1 MPSQIASSQALSLQ
15 PVQSEILPLAA
26 FEPGAI
32 ASEPSQLEP
41 SQLEAAA
48 AVAIAPRRGR
58 RHTVKRPRTSPD
70 LFPQGLTDRM
80 ASNRLIWEG
89 CTVLSQGR
97 SLDWAE
103 TDDGLHYQSPVA
115 KGKGYIS
122 FSLTNDLY
130 LKDPSVL
137 EGEVALALIEEFDIR
152 AACLHLIYAAFA
164 TQLERPWE
172 QQFVISD
179 RQLERYLG
187 LDKNKKLNKQQKLE
201 LLLHLAKQPCSL
213 LVYVSWPDKGKVKS
227 FSVSRTWLWEISEP
241 ILHFQE
247 TISGHSELVGF
258 TLQVRAGNW
267 AQYFLNAERCKDG
280 TGYYEYGILS
290 QSLLQDVMS
299 LWYNH
304 EGAARLMLWLL
315 FKTRVSN
322 SPVRVGTLFKVAF
335 GVEKIEMAR
344 EDAFAR
350 KRLVKQWKTLLKV
363 LHERDWK
370 LTFDAAT
377 YPPQYLPDFT
387 DLVPLSEIPD
397 DPQEAAEF
405 WAKDAQKAEGER
417 LTDLTRKP
425 YGGFEPLLMGLMLIQ
440 PPAEITTR
448 LQELNPRSPVAKP
461 AFAALPEPDSQPVN
475 QPECKPLSG
484 KTQKR
489 STPARKVKP
498 VIRSGQELKDLRVSK
513 GMTQSALATH
523 LGKSTSWVKLVETDR
538 RNITAADQTLLQ
550 RLFEA

>member
-1 MPSQIASSQALSLQ
+1 MPSQKLGQVEQLLPPSLLQ
-15 PVQSEILPLAA
+15 PDILT
-26 FEPGAI
+26 
-32 ASEPSQLEP
+32 
-41 SQLEAAA
+41 LEAGE
-48 AVAIAPRRGR
+48 AVINPPARRGR
-58 RHTVKRPRTSPD
+58 RHTIKRPRTSPD
-70 LFPQGLTDRM
+70 LFPNGLTDRM

-97 SLDWAE
+97 SLDWADTGE
-103 TDDGLHYQSPVA
+103 GGLYYQSPVA

-122 FSLTNDLY
+122 FSITNDLY

-201 LLLHLAKQPCSL
+201 LLLQLAKQPCSL

-247 TISGHSELVGF
+247 TLSGHSELVGF

-322 SPVRVGTLFKVAF
+322 SPVRVGTLLKVSF
-335 GVEKIEMAR
+335 GAEKIELAR
-344 EDAFAR
+344 ADAFAR

-363 LHERDWK
+363 LHEYGWQ

-377 YPPQYLPDFT
+377 YPPQYLPDLP
-387 DLVPLSEIPD
+387 DLLPLDEIPD
-397 DPQEAAEF
+397 DPHEAAEF
-405 WAKDAQKAEGER
+405 WSRDAQKADGDR
-417 LTDLTRKP
+417 LTDVTRKP
-425 YGGFEPLLMGLMLIQ
+425 YGGFEQLMPALMVIQ
-440 PPAEITTR
+440 PPAEITNR
-448 LQELNPRSPVAKP
+448 LQELKDHRSPIAKP
-461 AFAALPEPDSQPVN
+461 QLHVTEVAESESFNP
-475 QPECKPLSG
+475 PECKPLS
-484 KTQKR
+484 QKKQR
-489 STPARKVKP
+489 SQSRSPKP
-498 VIRSGQELKDLRVSK
+498 LIQSGQQLKDLRIAK
-513 GMTQSALATH
+513 GLTQSTLATK

-538 RNITAADQTLLQ
+538 RSITAADQQLLHQ
-550 RLFEA
+550 LFDLQSSIPEGNS

>member
-1 MPSQIASSQALSLQ
+1 MPLQIMSLQ
-15 PVQSEILPLAA
+15 SAIGQVNQPPQATQPGILPLEA
-26 FEPGAI
+26 EL
-32 ASEPSQLEP
+32 ETVSQETVSNAMTTL
-41 SQLEAAA
+41 
-48 AVAIAPRRGR
+48 RRGR
-58 RHTVKRPRTSPD
+58 RHNVKRPRTSPD

-97 SLDWAE
+97 SLDWSDTE
-103 TDDGLHYQSPVA
+103 DGLYYQSPVA

-247 TISGHSELVGF
+247 TLSGHSELVGF

-335 GVEKIEMAR
+335 GAEKIELAR

-363 LHERDWK
+363 LHDRGWK

-377 YPPQYLPDFT
+377 YPPQYLPDFSE
-387 DLVPLSEIPD
+387 LVPLSEIPD

-405 WAKDAQKAEGER
+405 WAKDAQKADGTR
-417 LTDLTRKP
+417 LTDITRKP
-425 YGGFEPLLMGLMLIQ
+425 YGGFEPLLTGLMLIQ

-448 LQELNPRSPVAKP
+448 LQELNPRSPIAKP
-461 AFAALPEPDSQPVN
+461 QLYSTEANVSDLNS
-475 QPECKPLSG
+475 PECKPLSG
-484 KTQKR
+484 RSPKR
-489 STPARKVKP
+489 STPRKSKP
-498 VIRSGQELKDLRVSK
+498 LIRSGQELRDLRVSK

-538 RNITAADQTLLQ
+538 RNITAADQELLQ
-550 RLFEA
+550 QLFEI

>member
-1 MPSQIASSQALSLQ
+1 MPSSDDLLQ
-15 PVQSEILPLAA
+15 PEVVSLEITGSE
-26 FEPGAI
+26 
-32 ASEPSQLEP
+32 ASPPST
-41 SQLEAAA
+41 
-48 AVAIAPRRGR
+48 RRGR
-58 RHTVKRPRTSPD
+58 RHTIKRPRTSPD
-70 LFPQGLTDRM
+70 LFPNGLTDRM

-89 CTVLSQGR
+89 CNILSQGR
-97 SLDWAE
+97 SLDWSDTE
-103 TDDGLHYQSPVA
+103 DGELYYHSPVA

-122 FSLTNDLY
+122 FSLTHDLH
-130 LKDPSVL
+130 LQDPSVL
-137 EGEVALALIEEFDIR
+137 EGEVALALIEQFDIR

-213 LVYVSWPDKGKVKS
+213 LVYVSWPEKGKVKS

-247 TISGHSELVGF
+247 TLSGYSELVGF

-267 AQYFLNAERCKDG
+267 AQYFLNAERCKDA

-322 SPVRVGTLFKVAF
+322 SSVRVGTLIKVAF
-335 GVEKIEMAR
+335 GSEKIERAR

-363 LHERDWK
+363 LNEHGWK
-370 LTFDAAT
+370 LTFDSAT
-377 YPPQYLPDFT
+377 YPPQYLPELF
-387 DLVPLSEIPD
+387 DLVSLSDIPD
-397 DPQEAAEF
+397 DPQAAAEF
-405 WAKDAQKAEGER
+405 WAQDASKTEGER

-425 YGGFEPLLMGLMLIQ
+425 YGGFEQLLTGLVLIQ
-440 PPAEITTR
+440 PPADIAIR
-448 LQELNPRSPVAKP
+448 LQEIKEHRSAIAKP
-461 AFAALPEPDSQPVN
+461 LFPGAELDPDYTA
-475 QPECKPLSG
+475 QPERKLLSSRRQKPSTH
-484 KTQKR
+484 KTQP
-489 STPARKVKP
+489 TVCT
-498 VIRSGQELKDLRVSK
+498 GEELKQLRIAK
-513 GMTQSALATH
+513 GLTQSALASKI
-523 LGKSTSWVKLVETDR
+523 GKSTSWVKLVETGR
-538 RNITAADQTLLQ
+538 RSITPADQERLHQ
-550 RLFEA
+550 LFEE

>member
-1 MPSQIASSQALSLQ
+1 MPSQKSGQVQQHSPLQ
-15 PVQSEILPLAA
+15 PEIMDLEGSE
-26 FEPGAI
+26 
-32 ASEPSQLEP
+32 
-41 SQLEAAA
+41 
-48 AVAIAPRRGR
+48 VAIHPPARRGR
-58 RHTVKRPRTSPD
+58 RHTIKRPRTSPD
-70 LFPQGLTDRM
+70 LFPNGLTDRM

-97 SLDWAE
+97 SLDWSDTE
-103 TDDGLHYQSPVA
+103 EGGLYYQSPVA

-122 FSLTNDLY
+122 FSITNDLY

-201 LLLHLAKQPCSL
+201 LLLQLAKQPCSL

-247 TISGHSELVGF
+247 TLSGHSELVGF

-322 SPVRVGTLFKVAF
+322 SPVRVGTLLKVAF
-335 GVEKIEMAR
+335 GAEKIELAR
-344 EDAFAR
+344 ADAFAR

-363 LHERDWK
+363 LNEHGWQ

-377 YPPQYLPDFT
+377 YPPQYLPDLS
-387 DLVPLSEIPD
+387 DLLPLNEIPD
-397 DPQEAAEF
+397 DPHEAAEF
-405 WAKDAQKAEGER
+405 WAKDAQKADGDR
-417 LTDLTRKP
+417 LTDATRKP
-425 YGGFEPLLMGLMLIQ
+425 YGGFEQLLPALMVIQ

-448 LQELNPRSPVAKP
+448 LQELKDHRSPIAKP
-461 AFAALPEPDSQPVN
+461 QVSLTEAISSSSMSV
-475 QPECKPLSG
+475 PECKPLSE
-484 KTQKR
+484 KKQRNQLPSNK
-489 STPARKVKP
+489 PAIK
-498 VIRSGQELKDLRVSK
+498 SGQQLKDLRVSK
-513 GMTQSALATH
+513 GITQSTLATK
-523 LGKSTSWVKLVETDR
+523 LGKSTSWVKLVETGR
-538 RNITAADQTLLQ
+538 RSITTADQQLLHQ
-550 RLFEA
+550 LFEL